1 MTADSDLLLS
11 QVLESA
17 FALPAA
23 LYTKPQIAER
33 ERTAVFARHW
43 QLVAHAGQVRD
54 AGDHAILL
62 GRVVRFAR
70 HEAAG
75 APLVYFQGRYG
86 ALAQGT
92 PPDGI
97 AGRRVTDRD

>member
-1 MTADSDLLLS
+1 MLDAGYHVILIG
-11 QVLESA
+11 QVL
-17 FALPAA
+17 
-23 LYTKPQIAER
+23 
-33 ERTAVFARHW
+33 
-43 QLVAHAGQVRD
+43 
-54 AGDHAILL
+54 
-62 GRVVRFAR
+62 RFAR